1 MKRCQAVLSPA
12 RALVA
17 QGGGLQGEGWNEAWG
32 KIWRMQKMTY
42 KFQANEKDNLVLS
55 NLE

>member
-17 QGGGLQGEGWNEAWG
+17 QGGGLQGEGWNEALD
-32 KIWRMQKMTY
+32 KIGLKPRIVC
-42 KFQANEKDNLVLS
+42 EI
-55 NLE
+55 

>member
-17 QGGGLQGEGWNEAWG
+17 QGGGLQGEGWNEALD
-32 KIWRMQKMTY
+32 KIELKSRVVY
-42 KFQANEKDNLVLS
+42 KV
-55 NLE
+55 

>member
-17 QGGGLQGEGWNEAWG
+17 QGGGLQGEGWNEALD
-32 KIWRMQKMTY
+32 KIWRMQKITY
-42 KFQANEKDNLVLS
+42 KFQANEKDN
-55 NLE
+55 